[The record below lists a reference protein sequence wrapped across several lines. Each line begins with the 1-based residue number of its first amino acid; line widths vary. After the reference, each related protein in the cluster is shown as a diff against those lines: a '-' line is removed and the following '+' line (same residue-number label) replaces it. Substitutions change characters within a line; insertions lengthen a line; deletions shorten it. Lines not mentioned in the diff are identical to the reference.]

1 MASEADYRLPRTVI
15 PRHYDIVLEPDLVKA
30 SFEGSV
36 GIDVGVAEA
45 TTEIVLNAIEL
56 DLHTATVT
64 QDGVEQ
70 DATIALHEEME
81 RATLTVKT
89 ALDPGQARVEITFT
103 GTLNDDLRGFYRSV
117 YTDASGVEKTIA
129 TSQFE
134 AADARRAFPC
144 WDEPDLK
151 ATFATTLI
159 VDDGLMAVTN
169 AAQTGQRVLDSGKIE
184 VTHATTM
191 ILSTYLVAFIVGELV
206 ATDPVDV
213 DGTPLRIIAPPGN
226 EHLTDFALE
235 LGAHSLRYFSHYY
248 DIPYPGDKVD
258 MVAVPDFAFGAMENL
273 GCITYRETALLLDPS
288 TATQGEM
295 TRVADVI
302 AHEIAH
308 MWFGDLVTMKWWN
321 GIWLNEAFATF
332 AEMKCVSAYRPEWK
346 RWLSFSSMREGSQE
360 TDALAATRPI
370 EFEVA
375 SPTEANAMFDAIT
388 YQKGSSILRM
398 LENYIGEDAFRSGV
412 TRYLKKHAYGN
423 TDTPDLWTALEE
435 ASGEPVGEIMDTWI
449 FQGGYPRLSVERDG
463 SNFRLSQEQFRL
475 IGEGDTTWKV
485 PVLYSS
491 STGDGKLVL
500 GDDPV
505 SISAADDLVVD
516 SGGEGFFR
524 VSYEADLLDGIIGRL
539 STLDPIERYSVISD
553 AYANVLKGDVDAAS
567 YLSLVSTLTDED
579 EVDVW
584 SVALAGVSELDKVTS
599 SDDRP
604 AMQAFV
610 RGLVSKKADELGWTV
625 GDGESDR
632 DRQMRGLLL
641 RALGNLG
648 NDQDTIATART
659 VYDGEGDVDAEI
671 ATAALMIVASN
682 ADGDRF
688 DHFIERSKTATSPQQ
703 TVKYLRAATQ
713 IADPETAERMF
724 QMVLE
729 GEVRS
734 QDSFWVLALLLGHRE
749 NGPRIWQ
756 LIMENW
762 DAVMDVIPPVVK
774 RRILDLLPN
783 RSEPEVAASIVAWF
797 GEHTIPGGDAAIE
810 QQLEVLQANV
820 GLRSREGERLGKA
833 LEEISAN

>member
-15 PRHYDIVLEPDLVKA
+15 PSHYDIVLEPDLEKA

-36 GIDVGVAEA
+36 GIDVSVSTA

-56 DLHTATVT
+56 DLHAATVT
-64 QDGVEQ
+64 QSGVEQ
-70 DATIALHEEME
+70 DATIALDEEME
-81 RATLTVKT
+81 RATLTVET
-89 ALDPGQARVEITFT
+89 GLDAGPARVSITFT

-235 LGAHSLRYFSHYY
+235 LGAHSLRYFSDYY

-346 RWLSFSSMREGSQE
+346 RWLSFSAMREGSQE

-412 TRYLKKHAYGN
+412 TGYLKKHAYGN

-475 IGEGDTTWKV
+475 IGEGDSTWKV

-491 STGDGKLVL
+491 STGEGKLVL
-500 GDDPV
+500 GDEPV

-524 VSYEADLLDGIIGRL
+524 VNYEADLLEGIIDRL

-567 YLSLVSTLTDED
+567 YLALVSTLTDED

-625 GDGESDR
+625 SDGESDR

-648 NDQDTIATART
+648 NDQETIATARS

-688 DHFIERSKTATSPQQ
+688 DHFIERSQTATSPQQ

-724 QMVLE
+724 QMVLD
-729 GEVRS
+729 GDVRS
-734 QDSFWVLALLLGHRE
+734 QDSFWVLALLLGHRD

-797 GEHTIPGGDAAIE
+797 DEHTIPGGDAAIK
-810 QQLEVLQANV
+810 QQLEVLEANV
-820 GLRSREGERLGKA
+820 GLRTREGERLGSA
-833 LEEISAN
+833 LQQISTD